1 MILSSYKFSFT
12 SFLVY
17 SEFLFLS
24 LSTFIYA
31 FCFCIIYEILLSSRN
46 FYNFFTCRCC
56 LCFCCFPMRMCMHKL
71 LLHTRTPRTHTH
83 TWLPHTYVP
92 CTEQSLA
99 VAHKFQSQ
107 PCPTTAAASCNFC
120 CVGGVVW
127 NLSQHV
133 VCECKRER
141 ACMCMCV
148 RVLLYVQSVV
158 LWPKNPSL
166 ACAWK
171 MPHQRVGRDVGYA
184 ALALC
189 CNS

>member
-1 MILSSYKFSFT
+1 M
-12 SFLVY
+12 
-17 SEFLFLS
+17 
-24 LSTFIYA
+24 
-31 FCFCIIYEILLSSRN
+31 
-46 FYNFFTCRCC
+46 
-56 LCFCCFPMRMCMHKL
+56 
-71 LLHTRTPRTHTH
+71 
-83 TWLPHTYVP
+83 P
-92 CTEQSLA
+92 CTELSLA

-133 VCECKRER
+133 VCECKQAA

-148 RVLLYVQSVV
+148 CVLLYVQSVV

-171 MPHQRVGRDVGYA
+171 MPHQGGVSGVRCVCTLLQFLNVFLMHFGGSIAVAMSAHGETGCKSLRLSYRNSHYGKIEH
-184 ALALC
+184 ALC
-189 CNS
+189 VFSVVIIARISITFIAQRFKKVPINFLMMRPI